1 MHQNH
6 DSKGQFLN
14 LAFNIILPVIVLNQ
28 LGKRLGENGPILA
41 LIIAL
46 ALPVSYAVWE
56 YFKIKKLNM
65 FSVLGVVNILM
76 TGGLALFQV
85 EGIWFAVKEAAFP
98 LVIGVGVLYSA
109 YTAKP
114 LINLLI
120 FNEKVLQ
127 VDLIEEKLDER
138 GTDELF
144 TQDLKKSTIYLSLSF
159 FMSAVLNYGLAVYV
173 FIDIDKT
180 LAKVAQAEILNEQI
194 ARMTWMSYIVI
205 LIPSLIFMAFIF
217 IHLSKAIERNTGLKF
232 EEIMKT
238 K

>member
-28 LGKRLGENGPILA
+28 LGKRIGEDGPLIA
-41 LIIAL
+41 LIVAL
-46 ALPVSYAVWE
+46 ALPVGYAAWE
-56 YFKIKKLNM
+56 YLKEKKLNM
-65 FSVLGVVNILM
+65 FSVIGVVNILM

-98 LVIGVGVLYSA
+98 LVIGLGVLYSA

-120 FNEKVLQ
+120 FNENILQ

-138 GTDELF
+138 GTDGMFVE
-144 TQDLKKSTIYLSLSF
+144 DLKKSTIYLSISF
-159 FMSAVLNYGLAVYV
+159 FMSAVLNFGLAVYV
-173 FIDIDKT
+173 FTDIPRT
-180 LAKVAQAEILNEQI
+180 LTKIAQADMLNEQI
-194 ARMTWMSYIVI
+194 AKMTWMSYIVI